1 MQMKMIAGGGGGG
14 LTIEQP
20 ENNIVRGAYY
30 ALISALSGAQ
40 TMALCSYDEA
50 YTIPTEKAALISL
63 RTMQILVEEMGLCDT
78 ADPLGGSYYV
88 EWLTNEMEQR
98 IVAEME
104 KVDTE
109 MGGIVRAVSEGAIQ
123 RAVAHQAL
131 QYEKGLQDG
140 SIPKVGV
147 NKYRI
152 EEEARDVALHEYKP
166 EQAED
171 AIRRTAQIR
180 ANRDQRAAAAALEK
194 VREAAASGQNVM
206 PAMMDAVRAYATLGE
221 ITAVLKQVFGV
232 FREPVRL

>member
-1 MQMKMIAGGGGGG
+1 
-14 LTIEQP
+14 
-20 ENNIVRGAYY
+20 
-30 ALISALSGAQ
+30 
-40 TMALCSYDEA
+40 
-50 YTIPTEKAALISL
+50 
-63 RTMQILVEEMGLCDT
+63 
-78 ADPLGGSYYV
+78 
-88 EWLTNEMEQR
+88 
-98 IVAEME
+98 
-104 KVDTE
+104 
-109 MGGIVRAVSEGAIQ
+109 
-123 RAVAHQAL
+123 
-131 QYEKGLQDG
+131 LQDG